1 MLTTDS
7 LRLMA
12 DPNEPKKET
21 VRIVL
26 PPQEPVAKPSGTN
39 TRSRD
44 TVRIQL
50 PARQSANTVPHQP
63 PEAPKPPARAFVPP
77 SLFASPE
84 ASSVPSPAPAIL
96 SAPEP
101 APDPGSVSAAPES
114 VSPGPKKETARV
126 PVLPEPRVMPPPAVE
141 MKKTQPL
148 IAMPQI
154 APQRTSIGGAPIEKA
169 EESATISAIPMPIC
183 WALLGASAVI
193 LIIQIWTYFS

>member
-1 MLTTDS
+1 
-7 LRLMA
+7 MA

-26 PPQEPVAKPSGTN
+26 PPQEPVAKPSDTN

-50 PARQSANTVPHQP
+50 PAHQSANKVPHQP
-63 PEAPKPPARAFVPP
+63 PEDPKPSARTFVPP
-77 SLFASPE
+77 SLFASLE
-84 ASSVPSPAPAIL
+84 ASSVTSPGPAIL

-101 APDPGSVSAAPES
+101 APEPGSVSAAPES

-126 PVLPEPRVMPPPAVE
+126 PVMVEPRAMPAPAVE

-148 IAMPQI
+148 IATPQI
-154 APQRTSIGGAPIEKA
+154 APQRTSIAVAPIEKA
-169 EESATISAIPMPIC
+169 EESAMISAIPMPIC
-183 WALLGASAVI
+183 WALLGVSTVI

>member
-1 MLTTDS
+1 
-7 LRLMA
+7 MA
-12 DPNEPKKET
+12 DSNEPKKET

-50 PARQSANTVPHQP
+50 PPRQSANTLPHQP
-63 PEAPKPPARAFVPP
+63 LDAPTPPARAEVPP

-84 ASSVPSPAPAIL
+84 ASSIPSPEPAIL

-126 PVLPEPRVMPPPAVE
+126 PVMPEPPAMPAPAVE

-148 IAMPQI
+148 FAMPQI
-154 APQRTSIGGAPIEKA
+154 TPQRPSIAVTAAAKG
-169 EESATISAIPMPIC
+169 EENAIPMPIC
-183 WALLGASAVI
+183 WVLLGVSTVI

>member
-1 MLTTDS
+1 MTDS

-26 PPQEPVAKPSGTN
+26 SPQEPVAKPSDTN

-50 PARQSANTVPHQP
+50 PAHQSANKVPHQP
-63 PEAPKPPARAFVPP
+63 PEAPKPPARAFVSP
-77 SLFASPE
+77 SLFASPG
-84 ASSVPSPAPAIL
+84 ASSVPSPGPAPAIL

-101 APDPGSVSAAPES
+101 ALDPSSVSAAPES

-126 PVLPEPRVMPPPAVE
+126 PVTPEPPVMPAPAVE

-148 IAMPQI
+148 MARPQI
-154 APQRTSIGGAPIEKA
+154 APQRTSIAGAAIEKA
-169 EESATISAIPMPIC
+169 EESATISAIPMPVC

>member
-1 MLTTDS
+1 
-7 LRLMA
+7 MA
-12 DPNEPKKET
+12 DSNEPKKET

-50 PARQSANTVPHQP
+50 PPRQSANKLPHQP
-63 PEAPKPPARAFVPP
+63 LDAPKPPGRAFVPP
-77 SLFASPE
+77 SPFALPE
-84 ASSVPSPAPAIL
+84 TSLAAAPEPAIL

-101 APDPGSVSAAPES
+101 APDSGSVSAAPES

-126 PVLPEPRVMPPPAVE
+126 PVMPEPRAMPAPAVE

-154 APQRTSIGGAPIEKA
+154 TPQRGSIAAKPAEKG
-169 EESATISAIPMPIC
+169 EESAMINAIPMPIC
-183 WALLGASAVI
+183 WTLFGVSTVI
-193 LIIQIWTYFS
+193 LIIQIWTYLS

>member
-1 MLTTDS
+1 
-7 LRLMA
+7 MA

-26 PPQEPVAKPSGTN
+26 PLQEPVAKPSGTN

-50 PARQSANTVPHQP
+50 PPRQSAYKLPHQP
-63 PEAPKPPARAFVPP
+63 LDAPKPPGRAFVPP
-77 SLFASPE
+77 SLFATPE
-84 ASSVPSPAPAIL
+84 ASSVPLPEPAIL

-114 VSPGPKKETARV
+114 VSPGPRKETARV
-126 PVLPEPRVMPPPAVE
+126 PVMPEPRAMPAPAVE

-154 APQRTSIGGAPIEKA
+154 APQGTSIAVAPTGKA
-169 EESATISAIPMPIC
+169 EESAMISAIPMPIC
-183 WALLGASAVI
+183 WALLGVSTVI
-193 LIIQIWTYFS
+193 LIIQIWTYLS

>member
-1 MLTTDS
+1 
-7 LRLMA
+7 MA
-12 DPNEPKKET
+12 DPNEQKKET

-44 TVRIQL
+44 TARIQL
-50 PARQSANTVPHQP
+50 PARQSATKLPHQP
-63 PEAPKPPARAFVPP
+63 PEDPKPPARAFVPP
-77 SLFASPE
+77 SLFASLE
-84 ASSVPSPAPAIL
+84 ASSVPSPGPAIL
-96 SAPEP
+96 SAHER

-126 PVLPEPRVMPPPAVE
+126 PVMVEPRAMPAPAVE

-154 APQRTSIGGAPIEKA
+154 ALQRTSIAGAAIEKA
-169 EESATISAIPMPIC
+169 EESTTISAIPMPIC

>member
-1 MLTTDS
+1 
-7 LRLMA
+7 MA
-12 DPNEPKKET
+12 DSNEKET

-50 PARQSANTVPHQP
+50 PAHQSAYKLPHQP
-63 PEAPKPPARAFVPP
+63 PDAPKPPGRAFVPP
-77 SLFASPE
+77 SPFALPE
-84 ASSVPSPAPAIL
+84 TSLAAAPEPAIL

-101 APDPGSVSAAPES
+101 APDSGSVSAALES

-126 PVLPEPRVMPPPAVE
+126 PVMARTMPAPAVE

-154 APQRTSIGGAPIEKA
+154 TPQRGSIAAKPADKG
-169 EESATISAIPMPIC
+169 EESAILNAIPMPIC
-183 WALLGASAVI
+183 WALLGVSTVI
-193 LIIQIWTYFS
+193 LIIQIWTYLS

>member
-1 MLTTDS
+1 
-7 LRLMA
+7 MA
-12 DPNEPKKET
+12 DSNEKET

-26 PPQEPVAKPSGTN
+26 PPQEPIAKPPDAN

-50 PARQSANTVPHQP
+50 PPRQSPNNLPHQP
-63 PEAPKPPARAFVPP
+63 LDAPKPPGRAFVPP

-84 ASSVPSPAPAIL
+84 ASSVPSPEPAIL

-101 APDPGSVSAAPES
+101 APDSGSVSAAPES

-126 PVLPEPRVMPPPAVE
+126 PVIARTMPAPAVE

-154 APQRTSIGGAPIEKA
+154 TPQRGSIAAKPADKG
-169 EESATISAIPMPIC
+169 EESAILNAIPMPIC
-183 WALLGASAVI
+183 WALLGVSTVI
-193 LIIQIWTYFS
+193 LIIQIWTYLS

>member
-1 MLTTDS
+1 
-7 LRLMA
+7 MA

-50 PARQSANTVPHQP
+50 PPRQSANKLSQQP
-63 PEAPKPPARAFVPP
+63 PDAPKPPSRAVVPP
-77 SLFASPE
+77 SPFASPE
-84 ASSVPSPAPAIL
+84 ASSASSPEPVIL
-96 SAPEP
+96 SAPAP
-101 APDPGSVSAAPES
+101 APVLGSVSAAPES

-126 PVLPEPRVMPPPAVE
+126 PAMPEPPAMSAPAVE

-148 IAMPQI
+148 IAMPHITPQSASI
-154 APQRTSIGGAPIEKA
+154 AVAPPEKA
-169 EESATISAIPMPIC
+169 EESAMINAIPMPIC
-183 WALLGASAVI
+183 WALLGVSTVI

>member
-1 MLTTDS
+1 
-7 LRLMA
+7 MA

-26 PPQEPVAKPSGTN
+26 PLQEPVAKPSGTN

-50 PARQSANTVPHQP
+50 PAHQSAYKLPHQP
-63 PEAPKPPARAFVPP
+63 PDAPKPPARAFVPP
-77 SLFASPE
+77 SLFTSPE
-84 ASSVPSPAPAIL
+84 ASSVPSPGPAIL

-101 APDPGSVSAAPES
+101 APDPSSVSAAPES
-114 VSPGPKKETARV
+114 ISAGPKKETARV
-126 PVLPEPRVMPPPAVE
+126 PVMPEPRAMPAPAVE

-154 APQRTSIGGAPIEKA
+154 ASQSTSIAVASTGKA
-169 EESATISAIPMPIC
+169 EESAMISAIPMPIC
-183 WALLGASAVI
+183 WALLGVSTVI
-193 LIIQIWTYFS
+193 LIIQIWTYLS

>member
-1 MLTTDS
+1 
-7 LRLMA
+7 MA
-12 DPNEPKKET
+12 DPNEPKEET
-21 VRIVL
+21 VRIAL
-26 PPQEPVAKPSGTN
+26 PPQEPGARPSDTN

-50 PARQSANTVPHQP
+50 PARQPANKLPHQP
-63 PEAPKPPARAFVPP
+63 LDAPKPPTRAFVPP
-77 SLFASPE
+77 PLFASPE
-84 ASSVPSPAPAIL
+84 ASSVPSQGPAIL

-126 PVLPEPRVMPPPAVE
+126 PVLPEPRVMSAPAVE

-154 APQRTSIGGAPIEKA
+154 APERTSIAGAPIEKA
-169 EESATISAIPMPIC
+169 EESSTITAIPMPIC
-183 WALLGASAVI
+183 WALLGASTVI

>member
-1 MLTTDS
+1 
-7 LRLMA
+7 MA

-26 PPQEPVAKPSGTN
+26 PPQEPVAKPSDTN

-50 PARQSANTVPHQP
+50 PARQSANKVPHQA

-84 ASSVPSPAPAIL
+84 ASSVPSPGLAPAIL
-96 SAPEP
+96 SAHEH
-101 APDPGSVSAAPES
+101 ALDPGSVSAAPES

-126 PVLPEPRVMPPPAVE
+126 PVMPEPRVMPAPAVE

-154 APQRTSIGGAPIEKA
+154 TPQSPSMAVTPTEKG
-169 EESATISAIPMPIC
+169 EERATVNAIPMPIC

>member
-1 MLTTDS
+1 
-7 LRLMA
+7 MA
-12 DPNEPKKET
+12 DSNEPKKET

-50 PARQSANTVPHQP
+50 PPRQSPNKLPHQP
-63 PEAPKPPARAFVPP
+63 LDAPKPPGRAFVPP

-84 ASSVPSPAPAIL
+84 ASSVPSPEPAIL

-101 APDPGSVSAAPES
+101 APDSGSVSAAPES

-126 PVLPEPRVMPPPAVE
+126 PAMPEPRAMPAPAVE

-154 APQRTSIGGAPIEKA
+154 APESTSIAVASTGKA
-169 EESATISAIPMPIC
+169 EESAMISAIPMPIC
-183 WALLGASAVI
+183 WALFGVSTVI

>member
-1 MLTTDS
+1 
-7 LRLMA
+7 MA

-50 PARQSANTVPHQP
+50 PPRQSANTLPHQP
-63 PEAPKPPARAFVPP
+63 LDAPTPPARADVPP

-84 ASSVPSPAPAIL
+84 ASSAPSPPEPVIP
-96 SAPEP
+96 SAPV
-101 APDPGSVSAAPES
+101 PDSGSVSAAPELIS
-114 VSPGPKKETARV
+114 LGPNKETARV
-126 PVLPEPRVMPPPAVE
+126 PLMPEPPAMPAPAIE

-148 IAMPQI
+148 FAMPQI
-154 APQRTSIGGAPIEKA
+154 TPQRPSIAVTAAEKG
-169 EESATISAIPMPIC
+169 EENAIPMPIC
-183 WALLGASAVI
+183 WVLLGVSTVI

>member
-1 MLTTDS
+1 
-7 LRLMA
+7 MA

-26 PPQEPVAKPSGTN
+26 PLQEPVAKPSGTN

-50 PARQSANTVPHQP
+50 PAHQSAYKLPHQP
-63 PEAPKPPARAFVPP
+63 PDAPKPPARAFVPP
-77 SLFASPE
+77 SLFTSPE
-84 ASSVPSPAPAIL
+84 ASSVPSPGPAIL

-114 VSPGPKKETARV
+114 ISAGPKKETARV
-126 PVLPEPRVMPPPAVE
+126 PVMPGPRAMPAPAVE

-154 APQRTSIGGAPIEKA
+154 ASQSTSIAVAPTGKA
-169 EESATISAIPMPIC
+169 EESAMISAISMPLC
-183 WALLGASAVI
+183 WALLGVSTVI

>member
-1 MLTTDS
+1 
-7 LRLMA
+7 MA
-12 DPNEPKKET
+12 DPNEQKEET
-21 VRIVL
+21 VRIAL
-26 PPQEPVAKPSGTN
+26 PPQEPIAKPPGTN

-50 PARQSANTVPHQP
+50 PPRQSPNTLPHQP
-63 PEAPKPPARAFVPP
+63 LDAARPPAEAVVPP
-77 SLFASPE
+77 SPVPLPETSLAASPE
-84 ASSVPSPAPAIL
+84 PVIL

-126 PVLPEPRVMPPPAVE
+126 PVMPEPPAMPAPAVE

-148 IAMPQI
+148 IAMPHITPQSASI
-154 APQRTSIGGAPIEKA
+154 PVAPAEKG
-169 EESATISAIPMPIC
+169 EESAMINAIPMPIC
-183 WALLGASAVI
+183 WALLGVSTVI